1 MNTTTTT
8 FPSHSLNRLLS
19 LSATLLQRFTAW
31 LRGQASAAAQYQTS
45 ESTASLYARAAH
57 YERTQPGYAADLRAA
72 AEAMDRHAA
81 RAAR

>member
-8 FPSHSLNRLLS
+8 FPSHSLGRLPS
-19 LSATLLQRFTAW
+19 LAAPLQRFTAW
-31 LRGQASAAAQYQTS
+31 LRGKASAATQYQTS
-45 ESTASLYARAAH
+45 ESAASLYARAAH